1 MILNRIYGYVIGFVV
16 LIGLLVG
23 AFFYVKDIGKQEVE
37 IEYAKLLSQA
47 TQKTID
53 QERLMQ
59 SKVDLANSKY
69 QESQIALDSANSRI
83 ANISKRMRPKTVI
96 NYTQNTAKAV
106 GDYAEGLE
114 ADFTECRD
122 EYVKMGAEYAQAS
135 EGIKALSDAWPDG
148 EALRKE
154 IEDYKKELMK

>member
-1 MILNRIYGYVIGFVV
+1 MIFNRIYGYAIGLVV

-47 TQKTID
+47 TQKTIE

-69 QESQIALDSANSRI
+69 QESQIALDASNNRI
-83 ANISKRMRPKTVI
+83 ADIGKRMRTRPII
-96 NYTQNTAKAV
+96 NYTENSSKTI
-106 GDYAEGLE
+106 GDYAQGLE
-114 ADFTECRD
+114 TDFTECRD
-122 EYVKMGAEYAQAS
+122 EYVKMGSEYAQAS

-154 IEDYKKELMK
+154 IEDYKKELLK